1 MLNRSSADG
10 AKTAGPVVVAGAHGQ
25 SLLLRVDAVPREGE
39 TVLAAGFEEPED
51 GGKATN
57 QAVAAA
63 KLGAPVR
70 LVTLLGNDERGR
82 RWRRILEGHAID
94 VQFLL
99 EANGA
104 TDVGFVMLPPNRI
117 PAIASSR
124 DLSASLDGDAVL
136 SVRDAFTD
144 ASVVACQLEAPQTC
158 ALESFRLARV
168 VGAITILNP
177 APAATLS
184 PELISLTDILVPNE
198 HEAAALHGSLAEPA
212 VMASGLAR
220 RFGCAVVV
228 TAGPLGCFV
237 EVPGEKGR
245 HCPAPKVQ
253 VADTTGAGDA
263 FIGGLAARLRAGDDL
278 PAAAAYAATVASF
291 SVTRHGTMPAYPTA
305 ADLAVL
311 PADAGAGR
319 GSGRIPAATCE
330 PM

>member
-1 MLNRSSADG
+1 MLDRNSADA

-25 SLLLRVDAVPREGE
+25 SLLLRVDSVPREGE

-82 RWRRILEGHAID
+82 RWRRTLERHAID
-94 VQFLL
+94 VRFLL
-99 EANGA
+99 EASGA

-117 PAIASSR
+117 P
-124 DLSASLDGDAVL
+124 
-136 SVRDAFTD
+136 
-144 ASVVACQLEAPQTC
+144 
-158 ALESFRLARV
+158 
-168 VGAITILNP
+168 
-177 APAATLS
+177 
-184 PELISLTDILVPNE
+184 
-198 HEAAALHGSLAEPA
+198 
-212 VMASGLAR
+212 ASGLAR

-237 EVPGEKGR
+237 EAPGEKGR

-291 SVTRHGTMPAYPTA
+291 SVTRYGTMPAYPTV

-311 PADAGAGR
+311 SADAGAGKWAHP
-319 GSGRIPAATCE
+319 SSHV
-330 PM
+330 